1 MGRKS
6 HRRELDIWING
17 EHVGIWLIPTRGE
30 AELRYDPA
38 WLSSPFGRPLSMSLP
53 FGVGD
58 VPVRGPAVENYFRNL
73 LPDSDD
79 IRNRMAVK
87 FRLGSAEPFDL
98 LEAVGRDCV
107 GAVQLVAPGDKPEGF
122 DRIDCTPLSDEGVA
136 RHLQAVVQSHRSDQ
150 QSHQDEFRLCLAG
163 AQEKSG
169 LMLHKDR
176 WCLPHGATP
185 STHIF
190 KLPMGLVGNT
200 RVNLSTS
207 IENEWLCLQIL
218 QAYGLD
224 VAQAEMACFDGQRA
238 LVVER
243 FDRRMHSSGN
253 YWLRLPQEDFCQV
266 LAVPPTLKY
275 EEDGGP
281 GFAAIA
287 SILRQSRQAEKD
299 LRTFLMAQILN
310 WMLAATDGH
319 AKNYSIQLLPGGFF
333 QLAPIYDVLSGWPLI
348 GRGPAKWQLPK
359 VRLAMAIQA
368 KNRHY
373 RYNDIQRRH
382 FNQMARACGYANGA
396 EPIIQDVL
404 RRTPHV
410 IERMRAELPPGY
422 PEWVSE
428 AILTG
433 LKTSADKLTRMPEG

>member
-190 KLPMGLVGNT
+190 KLPMAIPASTFRPRSKTSGYVFRSFKPMDWMWPKPRWRALTG
-200 RVNLSTS
+200 RALWLSSALTDACTLQATIGFAFHRKTS
-207 IENEWLCLQIL
+207 VRCLQ
-218 QAYGLD
+218 
-224 VAQAEMACFDGQRA
+224 C
-238 LVVER
+238 
-243 FDRRMHSSGN
+243 
-253 YWLRLPQEDFCQV
+253 
-266 LAVPPTLKY
+266 
-275 EEDGGP
+275 
-281 GFAAIA
+281 
-287 SILRQSRQAEKD
+287 RQ
-299 LRTFLMAQILN
+299 
-310 WMLAATDGH
+310 
-319 AKNYSIQLLPGGFF
+319 P
-333 QLAPIYDVLSGWPLI
+333 
-348 GRGPAKWQLPK
+348 
-359 VRLAMAIQA
+359 
-368 KNRHY
+368 
-373 RYNDIQRRH
+373 
-382 FNQMARACGYANGA
+382 
-396 EPIIQDVL
+396 
-404 RRTPHV
+404 
-410 IERMRAELPPGY
+410 
-422 PEWVSE
+422 
-428 AILTG
+428 
-433 LKTSADKLTRMPEG
+433 